1 MVLKYQNFPATN
13 ILSLAL
19 KFSKGLCTDAS
30 LVHTNYDTIPTIDNW
45 HFFAEYLFISFRNW
59 GLGISNF
66 DF

>member
-45 HFFAEYLFISFRNW
+45 HFFAEYLFLSFRN
-59 GLGISNF
+59 
-66 DF
+66 